1 MGDRPGHPYAAQVK
15 KVKTLIKNYPN
26 ATLTKRN
33 GNREW
38 RIHAGNEMCLLAF
51 LAYCALLDF
60 ASFRFVCIALL
71 ALLCW
76 HCFALLCLLS
86 IASRGIANCLALPC
100 LAFLSFDLLSFA
112 LLSFA

>member
-1 MGDRPGHPYAAQVK
+1 MGGGK
-15 KVKTLIKNYPN
+15 NKNYPG

-38 RIHAGNEMCLLAF
+38 RIHAGNEMCILAC

-86 IASRGIANCLALPC
+86 LASRGIVN
-100 LAFLSFDLLSFA
+100 
-112 LLSFA
+112 